1 MNPITTIIQKRTID
15 TQKLKRKGHK
25 GTTKE
30 NNQTTKK
37 QSKRRNEQTRTT
49 KTVRKKVLKWQQ
61 VHIYQ

>member
-1 MNPITTIIQKRTID
+1 MNPITTTIQKPTID

-25 GTTKE
+25 DTTKE

-61 VHIYQ
+61 AHIYQ

>member
-1 MNPITTIIQKRTID
+1 MNPITTTIQKPTID

-25 GTTKE
+25 DTTKE

-37 QSKRRNEQTRTT
+37 QSKRRSEQTRTT

-61 VHIYQ
+61 AHIYQ